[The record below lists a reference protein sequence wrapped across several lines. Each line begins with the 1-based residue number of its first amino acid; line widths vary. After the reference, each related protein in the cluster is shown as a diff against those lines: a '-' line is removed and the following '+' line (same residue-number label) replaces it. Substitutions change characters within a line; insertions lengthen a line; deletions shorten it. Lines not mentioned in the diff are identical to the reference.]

1 MTTSGMNRKTL
12 LKRAGV
18 GSLAAASFPAA
29 FGTGAAFG
37 GDLPPNGHR
46 IGEFVAF
53 SQAPGPRTGPVGT
66 LALPRIGMNGAV
78 TFDAHAGW
86 VKGGG
91 GYELFDQAAALP
103 KPLKL
108 TGQWEAAGFVDYST
122 KNVTTHAQLNPYGL
136 IQPGILTLKADLE
149 NFASGLTMMLV
160 CNVGALGAPGGG
172 LTGMDEGW
180 FLENTPYGDFE
191 PAGVGITHL
200 SVEGISL
207 MRG

>member
-1 MTTSGMNRKTL
+1 MQANMNRNTF
-12 LKRAGV
+12 LKRAGLGTV
-18 GSLAAASFPAA
+18 AAAAFPGALGSSTA
-29 FGTGAAFG
+29 FGAT
-37 GDLPPNGHR
+37 LPGNGHM

-53 SQAPGPRTGPVGT
+53 SQAPGPATGPVGT
-66 LALPRIGMNGAV
+66 LVSPRIGMNGAV
-78 TFDAHAGW
+78 TFDAHAHW

-91 GYELFDQAAALP
+91 GYELFDQADPVP

-108 TGQWEAAGFVDYST
+108 TGQWTAEGFVDYST
-122 KNVTTHAQLNPYGL
+122 KNVNTGAQLNPYGL
-136 IQPGILTLKADLE
+136 IQPGILTLKADLDGL
-149 NFASGLTMMLV
+149 ASGLTMMLV

-172 LTGMDEGW
+172 LTGKDEGW
-180 FLENTPYGDFE
+180 FLEATPYGDFE

>member
-1 MTTSGMNRKTL
+1 MNRKTL
-12 LKRAGV
+12 LKRAGL
-18 GSLAAASFPAA
+18 GSLAAASFPGA
-29 FGTGAAFG
+29 FGASTAFA

-53 SQAPGPRTGPVGT
+53 SQAPAPAGGLTM
-66 LALPRIGMNGAV
+66 PRIGMNGAV
-78 TFDAHAGW
+78 TFDPAAGW

-103 KPLKL
+103 KPLTL
-108 TGQWEAAGFVDYST
+108 TGQWQASGFLDYST
-122 KNVTTHAQLNPYGL
+122 KNVTTGAQLNPYGL
-136 IQPGILTLKADLE
+136 IQPGILTLTADLE
-149 NFASGLTMMLV
+149 GLGTGLTMLLV

-172 LTGMDEGW
+172 LTGKDEGW
-180 FLENTPYGDFE
+180 FLEGTPYGDFE

>member
-1 MTTSGMNRKTL
+1 MNRKMF

-18 GSLAAASFPAA
+18 GTVAAASFPAA
-29 FGTGAAFG
+29 LGSSAAFG
-37 GDLPPNGHR
+37 ANLPTNGHM

-53 SQAPGPRTGPVGT
+53 SQARGPASGPVGT
-66 LALPRIGMNGAV
+66 LASPRIGMNGAV

-91 GYELFDQAAALP
+91 GYELFDQAASVP

-108 TGQWEAAGFVDYST
+108 TGQWEANAFVDYST
-122 KNVTTHAQLNPYGL
+122 KNVNTKAQLNPYGL
-136 IQPGILTLKADLE
+136 IQPGILTLTADLE
-149 NFASGLTMMLV
+149 GFGTGFTMLLV

-172 LTGMDEGW
+172 LTGKDEGW
-180 FLENTPYGDFE
+180 FLEDTPYGNFE